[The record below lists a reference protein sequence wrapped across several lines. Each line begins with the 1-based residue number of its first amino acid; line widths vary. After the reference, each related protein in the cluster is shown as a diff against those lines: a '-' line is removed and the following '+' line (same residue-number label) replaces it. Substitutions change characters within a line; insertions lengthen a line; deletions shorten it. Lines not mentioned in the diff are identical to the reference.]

1 MTASEKDRTGR
12 VPRVLYANQIAGS
25 LGSGMAAASVPVYA
39 MRLGASGIDLGWL
52 QAIQNFFPNALQIPW
67 GRLSDRLG
75 RRTPF
80 IIVGTAL
87 AAVAYLM
94 MIASSTALLVILAAL
109 FQAIATS
116 AVVPAWSALV
126 GEKVPVNT
134 RGKSLGHLGRW
145 AGLAGVVGSVAAIFV
160 VSGAPAESAPIFHL
174 LFLPAFVAGLIAALL
189 ILLLRE
195 RRSVQKPETDG
206 ERAAEAEDEATRLDF
221 RFFVKTQV
229 FYNFFM
235 SFIWPIMTLT
245 QVLYLNASNLEV
257 AILSLIGAIA
267 TVAVQSQVGKLM
279 DRVGP
284 VNMISASRFMLAVVP
299 LVYGF
304 ATSMYHLYIMNLLL
318 GVALAIGNVAF
329 AGYILDIAPPQ
340 RRGEYFANFNTAIGV
355 VTFVGSLMGGYLATF
370 FIGVW
375 GLWLGLLVVY
385 MISFGGRLVGAVW
398 TLKVK
403 ERRKYPERMR
413 DVMLENMPFIRPPP

>member
-12 VPRVLYANQIAGS
+12 VPKTLYANQIAGS

-67 GRLSDRLG
+67 GKLSDRLG

-126 GEKVPVNT
+126 GEKVPVT
-134 RGKSLGHLGRW
+134 ARGKSLGHLGRW
-145 AGLAGVVGSVAAIFV
+145 AGLAGVAGSVAAIFV
-160 VSGAPAESAPIFHL
+160 VSSAPAESAPIFHF
-174 LFLPAFVAGLIAALL
+174 LFLPAFITGLVAALV

-195 RRSVQKPETDG
+195 RRSVHKPDTDG
-206 ERAAEAEDEATRLDF
+206 AVAPEAEDEATKLDF

-245 QVLYLNASNLEV
+245 QVVYLNASNLEV

-284 VNMISASRFMLAVVP
+284 VNMISASRFMLAIVP

-304 ATSMYHLYIMNLLL
+304 ATSMYQLYVMNLLL

-329 AGYILDIAPPQ
+329 TGYLLDIAPPQ

-375 GLWLGLLVVY
+375 GLWFGLLVVY
-385 MISFGGRLVGAVW
+385 MISFGGRLAGAFW
-398 TLKVK
+398 TLNVK

>member
-1 MTASEKDRTGR
+1 LNKEEKAEPGR
-12 VPRVLYANQIAGS
+12 VPRSIYANQVVGS
-25 LGSGMAAASVPVYA
+25 FGGGMAASSVPVYA
-39 MRLGASGIDLGWL
+39 LRLNASSIDLGWL

-67 GRLSDRLG
+67 GKLSDRIG

-80 IIVGTAL
+80 IIVGTSL

-116 AVVPAWSALV
+116 AVIPAWSALI
-126 GEKVPVNT
+126 GEKIPVT
-134 RGKSLGHLGRW
+134 KRGKSLGSIGRW
-145 AGLAGVVGSVAAIFV
+145 AGLAGVVGSLVAIFI
-160 VSGAPAESAPIFHL
+160 VSNAPPDSSSIFHL
-174 LFLPAFVAGLIAALL
+174 LFLPAFVAGLVAALI
-189 ILLLRE
+189 ILALRE
-195 RRSVQKPETDG
+195 HRSVPKTEVGGDPDNG
-206 ERAAEAEDEATRLDF
+206 NGDEKLCDF

-235 SFIWPIMTLT
+235 SFIWPIMTIT
-245 QVLYLNASNLEV
+245 QITVLKASNLEV
-257 AILSLIGAIA
+257 AILSLIGSVA

-284 VNMISASRFMLAVVP
+284 VNMISASRFMLVIVP

-304 ATSMYHLYIMNLLL
+304 ATSMYHLYVMNLLL

-329 AGYILDIAPPQ
+329 SGYILDIAPP
-340 RRGEYFANFNTAIGV
+340 RKRGEYFANFNTAIGS
-355 VTFVGSLMGGYLATF
+355 VTFVGSLIGGYMANYLMGF
-370 FIGVW
+370 W
-375 GLWLGLLVVY
+375 GLWYGLLAVY
-385 MISFGGRLVGAVW
+385 MVSFAGRLAGAIW

-403 ERRKYPERMR
+403 ECHNYPERMR
-413 DVMLENMPFIRPPP
+413 DVMLDNIPFIRPPP

>member
-1 MTASEKDRTGR
+1 LNKEEKAESGQ
-12 VPRVLYANQIAGS
+12 VPRSIYANQVVGS
-25 LGSGMAAASVPVYA
+25 FGSGMAASSVPVYA
-39 MRLGASGIDLGWL
+39 LRLNASSIDLGWL

-67 GRLSDRLG
+67 GKLSDRLG

-80 IIVGTAL
+80 IIVGTSL

-116 AVVPAWSALV
+116 AVIPAWSALI
-126 GEKVPVNT
+126 GEKIPVT
-134 RGKSLGHLGRW
+134 KRGKSLGSIGRW
-145 AGLAGVVGSVAAIFV
+145 AGLAGIGGSLVAIFI
-160 VSGAPAESAPIFHL
+160 VSGAPPDSSSVFHL
-174 LFLPAFVAGLIAALL
+174 LFLPAFVAGLAAALI

-195 RRSVQKPETDG
+195 RKSVQKH
-206 ERAAEAEDEATRLDF
+206 EAGVDPDSGNEDEKLCDF

-235 SFIWPIMTLT
+235 SFIWPIMTIT
-245 QVLYLNASNLEV
+245 QITVLKASNLEV
-257 AILSLIGAIA
+257 AILSLIGSVA

-284 VNMISASRFMLAVVP
+284 VNMISASRFMLVVVP

-304 ATSMYHLYIMNLLL
+304 ATSMYHLYVMNLLL

-329 AGYILDIAPPQ
+329 SGYILDIAPP
-340 RRGEYFANFNTAIGV
+340 RKRGEYFANFNTAIGS
-355 VTFVGSLMGGYLATF
+355 VTFVGSLIGGYMANYLMGF
-370 FIGVW
+370 W
-375 GLWLGLLVVY
+375 GLWFGLLVVY
-385 MISFGGRLVGAVW
+385 IVSFAGRLAGAIW

-403 ERRKYPERMR
+403 ECRNYPERMR
-413 DVMLENMPFIRPPP
+413 DVMMDNIPFIRPPP

>member
-1 MTASEKDRTGR
+1 
-12 VPRVLYANQIAGS
+12 
-25 LGSGMAAASVPVYA
+25 MAASSVPVYA
-39 MRLGASGIDLGWL
+39 LRLNASSIDLGWL

-67 GRLSDRLG
+67 GKLSDRMG

-80 IIVGTAL
+80 IVVGTSL

-116 AVVPAWSALV
+116 AVIPAWSALI
-126 GEKVPVNT
+126 GEKMPVT
-134 RGKSLGHLGRW
+134 ARGKSLGSIGRW
-145 AGLAGVVGSVAAIFV
+145 AGLAGVVGSLVAIFI
-160 VSGAPAESAPIFHL
+160 VSGAPPDSSSIFHL
-174 LFLPAFVAGLIAALL
+174 LFLPAFVAGLVAALIML
-189 ILLLRE
+189 ALRE
-195 RRSVQKPETDG
+195 HKSAPKT
-206 ERAAEAEDEATRLDF
+206 EASGDQDNGNGDEKLCEF

-235 SFIWPIMTLT
+235 SFIWPIMTIT
-245 QVLYLNASNLEV
+245 QITVLKASNLEV
-257 AILSLIGAIA
+257 AILSLIGSVA

-284 VNMISASRFMLAVVP
+284 VNMISASRFMLVIVP

-304 ATSMYHLYIMNLLL
+304 ATSMYHLYVMNLLL

-329 AGYILDIAPPQ
+329 SGYILDIAPP
-340 RRGEYFANFNTAIGV
+340 RKRGEYFANFNTAIGS
-355 VTFVGSLMGGYLATF
+355 VTFVGSLIGGYMANYLMGF
-370 FIGVW
+370 W
-375 GLWLGLLVVY
+375 GLWYGLLAVY
-385 MISFGGRLVGAVW
+385 TVSFAGRLAGAIW

-403 ERRKYPERMR
+403 ECRNYPERMR
-413 DVMLENMPFIRPPP
+413 DVMMDNIPFIRPPP